1 MFYEFRRYQARPGQ
15 RDELVKYMEETVIPF
30 QISEGMDVTG
40 SFVDEKDPD
49 IYIWIRRFE
58 HEQQREELYAKVYQ
72 SDEWKNQMMA
82 VIDNL
87 FIREKIA
94 VTRMVPTP
102 TSALQ

>member
-1 MFYEFRRYQARPGQ
+1 MFYEYRRYQAQAGR
-15 RDELVKYMEETVIPF
+15 RDELVKFMEETVIPF
-30 QISEGMDVTG
+30 QVSKGMDVTG

-58 HEQQREELYAKVYQ
+58 NEAQREELYAKVYQ
-72 SDEWKNQMMA
+72 SEVWKTEMA
-82 VIDNL
+82 PKIDTL

-94 VTRMVPTP
+94 VTRIVPTP